1 MFCTEEIANVKVLKY
16 GTGWPVWVALRSLV
30 WVWDTG
36 GDLGTLRGQ
45 NRQVGAE
52 QNGPWAPRQW
62 ILAHLSQ

>member
-45 NRQVGAE
+45 NRQVGT
-52 QNGPWAPRQW
+52 
-62 ILAHLSQ
+62 